1 MKSDLLFF
9 KVKINLLFFNFK
21 NITKYI
27 NHFFFIHKIII
38 KKAKKEMYKINIS
51 NRIIENRYEMYIN
64 DVIFHNLLFMK
75 PTIDSQCP
83 DSFKF
88 KLKNSHS
95 VKNGI

>member
-1 MKSDLLFF
+1 MYQKSIAN
-9 KVKINLLFFNFK
+9 K
-21 NITKYI
+21 
-27 NHFFFIHKIII
+27 
-38 KKAKKEMYKINIS
+38 
-51 NRIIENRYEMYIN
+51 IIENRYEMYIN

>member
-1 MKSDLLFF
+1 M
-9 KVKINLLFFNFK
+9 
-21 NITKYI
+21 
-27 NHFFFIHKIII
+27 H
-38 KKAKKEMYKINIS
+38 KINIS

-83 DSFKF
+83 DSFKL